1 MKTGT
6 TLLFT
11 KMQATRI
18 LLLSIPDGLF
28 DAEEDV
34 MGPAEVKDMSSF
46 ASPSS
51 ICAHGET
58 EGRLKV

>member
-1 MKTGT
+1 
-6 TLLFT
+6 
-11 KMQATRI
+11 MQATRI

-46 ASPSS
+46 ASSSS

>member
-1 MKTGT
+1 
-6 TLLFT
+6 
-11 KMQATRI
+11 MQATRI
-18 LLLSIPDGLF
+18 LLLPIPDGLS